1 MNNKVWIVYDAHD
14 EQVDICADEMTAY
27 AVKKHYDWKFIEP
40 CYVREQSLTT
50 REDVESIVVF
60 EPEFDDV
67 DDVTFSVEVRY
78 DA

>member
-1 MNNKVWIVYDAHD
+1 MNNKVWIVYDAHG

-60 EPEFDDV
+60 ECQR
-67 DDVTFSVEVRY
+67 SVCLPPTPL
-78 DA
+78 AIS